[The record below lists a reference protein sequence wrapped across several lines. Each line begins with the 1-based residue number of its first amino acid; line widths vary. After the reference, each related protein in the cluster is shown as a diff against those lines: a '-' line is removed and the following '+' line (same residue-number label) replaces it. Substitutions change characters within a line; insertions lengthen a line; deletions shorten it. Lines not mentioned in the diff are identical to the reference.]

1 MEVSFKLDIFTIQNY
16 EWVAIRSIT
25 TFADFNHND
34 SRYKSINTLTVKHVI
49 DILSAKMCIIY
60 IDLHYC
66 LCFIMQVFYHI
77 HLK

>member
-16 EWVAIRSIT
+16 EWGAIRSIT

-49 DILSAKMCIIY
+49 DILSAKMCIREGRGN
-60 IDLHYC
+60 
-66 LCFIMQVFYHI
+66 
-77 HLK
+77 